1 MEGPADGYSAI
12 ASRPSTPF
20 RTEPTD
26 RDRFYF
32 NLCRTLVGVVVL
44 GLTAINTVLISA
56 PLFFESAFSHRRIPA
71 NTSTVHA
78 VERRRHTCDK
88 DDPTDLRC
96 AGHAN
101 RLLGWTVLVLPVLRP
116 ANQMVKVKSKALKK
130 SGRGGGGGKKKSSD
144 NASAATPTSVADI
157 AIPYAPAPFSGV
169 APPHAPDG
177 VDQAATLA
185 DADAAQPPTPTQ

>member
-56 PLFFESAFSHRRIPA
+56 PLFFESAFPAPPASPPTPAAPFTLWSDEDTHATKMILLISGAQATLIACSAGLCWFYRRM
-71 NTSTVHA
+71 
-78 VERRRHTCDK
+78 
-88 DDPTDLRC
+88 
-96 AGHAN
+96 
-101 RLLGWTVLVLPVLRP
+101 RP

-144 NASAATPTSVADI
+144 NASATTPTSVADI

-169 APPHAPDG
+169 APPHPPDG
-177 VDQAATLA
+177 VGVA
-185 DADAAQPPTPTQ
+185 DADAVKPLTPTQ